1 MKYLHCEYIL
11 DLGEIIARYACLMNI
26 QALVFII
33 FSLFL
38 GPREVCYGEV
48 GCFPLRS
55 YCGEDI
61 FLPQPPEH
69 IDTTFLL
76 YTANQTGQAITY
88 HMRRAQF
95 FNRGFNSSLETKII
109 IHGFIYSANGA
120 GITDI
125 RDAFLAQVSRIS
137 MLNLY

>member
-1 MKYLHCEYIL
+1 
-11 DLGEIIARYACLMNI
+11 MN
-26 QALVFII
+26 
-33 FSLFL
+33 LFKHYHSCAYHFYV
-38 GPREVCYGEV
+38 GSPEVCYGEV

-76 YTANQTGQAITY
+76 YTSNQTGQAITY
-88 HMRRAQF
+88 HMSGAQF
-95 FNRGFNSSLETKII
+95 SNRGFDSSLDTKIV
-109 IHGFIYSANGA
+109 IHGFVYSANGA

-125 RDAFLAQVSRIS
+125 RDGFLAQVYERLLNFEFNLSQS
-137 MLNLY
+137 MCE